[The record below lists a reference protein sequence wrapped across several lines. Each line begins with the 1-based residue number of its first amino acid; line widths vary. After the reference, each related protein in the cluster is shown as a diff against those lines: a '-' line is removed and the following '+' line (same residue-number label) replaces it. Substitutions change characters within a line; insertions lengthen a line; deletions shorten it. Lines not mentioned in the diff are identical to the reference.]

1 MVKRFGDE
9 LTYIRMRGVYRLAL
23 LAKKLTKVLESIDLS
38 TFRLVAKYLS
48 LVLKKHFC
56 KTSTKYFELAKLA
69 VMQLIGCSLKVSA

>member
-48 LVLKKHFC
+48 LVLRKLHKFLLN
-56 KTSTKYFELAKLA
+56 KYIIFQTS
-69 VMQLIGCSLKVSA
+69 KVSRNAMYW